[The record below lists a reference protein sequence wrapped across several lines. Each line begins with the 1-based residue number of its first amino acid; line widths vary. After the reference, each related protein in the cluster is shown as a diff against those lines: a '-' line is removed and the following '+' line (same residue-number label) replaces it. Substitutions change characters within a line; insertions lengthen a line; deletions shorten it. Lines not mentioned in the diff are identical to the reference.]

1 MKIKNKMSK
10 QNSISIDG
18 VVTEALGNSIFRVQ
32 LATGHIVTAHLSG
45 KIRMNSI
52 QILPSDSVTLEMSPY
67 DLTKGRIVRRLGGK
81 TKTE

>member
-1 MKIKNKMSK
+1 MSK